1 MNLNMKIAILGAMDE
16 EISLIRSSLTHAVEK
31 KAGHLT
37 VYHGHLSGAEVALVK
52 CGIGKVAAA
61 VSTTL
66 LINEFSPDYVIN
78 TGSAGGFSQ
87 QRVIGDIVIANA
99 LRHHDADLTFFGYEM
114 GQCAGMPAEYCCAP
128 ELIKSAE
135 TAMQHL
141 PDVGYESGL
150 ICTGDSFVGSDEGA
164 ALIRQNFPS
173 VSAVEMEGVAI
184 AQTCFLLNVP
194 FLVIRSLSD
203 IAGKTSTVSFQ
214 TYLETA
220 AKHSAQLVMQ
230 TIATLVADKQ

>member
-1 MNLNMKIAILGAMDE
+1 MKIAILGAMDE
-16 EISLIRSSLTHAVEK
+16 EISLIRSSLVETVEK
-31 KAGHLT
+31 KVGHLT
-37 VYHGHLSGAEVALVK
+37 VFTGRLNGVDIALVK

-66 LINEFSPDYVIN
+66 LINAFTPDYVIN
-78 TGSAGGFSQ
+78 TGSAGGFSKE
-87 QRVIGDIVIANA
+87 RIIGDIIIANE
-99 LRHHDADLTFFGYEM
+99 LRHHDADLTFFGYEI
-114 GQCAGMPAEYCCAP
+114 GQCAGMPAQYHCDAKLIECAV
-128 ELIKSAE
+128 K
-135 TAMQHL
+135 AMEKL
-141 PDVGYESGL
+141 SDVGFESGL

-164 ALIRQNFPS
+164 ALIRHNFPE

-203 IAGKTSTVSFQ
+203 IAGVTSTVSFQ

-230 TIATLVADKQ
+230 TVSILAADNMTE